1 MRLDSENFSKYQKW
15 VPLFLQTG
23 LISSFYR
30 LRSTFFRGTQVTCN
44 CCGGSFSGY
53 LPPYRE
59 CPGCGAQARQRLLLF
74 FLRDKTDIFTRQ
86 HRLLHFAPEASLE
99 KLLRKS
105 PNINYLSA
113 DLESH
118 RAMEAIDMTNIPY
131 AEGSFSAILCS
142 HVLEHIPQDLQAMR
156 ELYRV
161 LAPGGWAILQV
172 PIDNNREQTYEDFS
186 VTSPQERARLFG
198 RFDHCRIYGRDYKD
212 RLEQAGFDVT
222 VDPYVQTFQAGDV
235 QKYGLEDW
243 ENVYFC
249 RKL

>member
-15 VPLFLQTG
+15 IPSFLQTG
-23 LISSFYR
+23 LINSFYR
-30 LRSTFFRGTQVTCN
+30 LRAQVFRGDEVYCN
-44 CCGGSFSGY
+44 CCDASYSGY

-59 CPGCGAQARQRLLLF
+59 CPGCGAQARQRLMFF
-74 FLRDKTDIFTRQ
+74 FLKNKTDIFTKP
-86 HRLLHFAPEASLE
+86 HRVLHFAPEASLE

-105 PNINYLSA
+105 ANINYLSA

-118 RAMEAIDMTNIPY
+118 RAMESIDMTHIGYP
-131 AEGSFSAILCS
+131 EGTFSAILCS
-142 HVLEHIPQDLQAMR
+142 HVLEHIPQDLTAMA

-161 LAPGGWAILQV
+161 LARGGWAILQV
-172 PIDNNREQTYEDFS
+172 PLDYNREKTYEDFS
-186 VTSPQERARLFG
+186 VTNPQERARLFG

-222 VDPYVQTFQAGDV
+222 VDKYVQTFSADEV
-235 QKYGLEDW
+235 EKYGLEDW